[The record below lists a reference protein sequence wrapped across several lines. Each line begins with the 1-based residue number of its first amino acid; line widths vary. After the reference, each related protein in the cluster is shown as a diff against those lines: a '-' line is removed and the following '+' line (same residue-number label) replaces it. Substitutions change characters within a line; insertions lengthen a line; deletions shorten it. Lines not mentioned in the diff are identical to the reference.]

1 MLTVKEFFE
10 QDSVEK
16 FERTVG
22 KNWQKITWK
31 ENGLTKKAVGEL

>member
-1 MLTVKEFFE
+1 MLTMREFFE
-10 QDSVEK
+10 QGSVEK

-31 ENGLTKKAVGEL
+31 EYGLTHKAVGEL